1 MNLKKEEVFNLVLD
15 SYKECLLNND
25 NLVDEL
31 NSILGSSIYKYDY
44 DTDEIVIKEHRVK
57 LIPHSKIEYNR
68 SFTQED
74 WQAPETVYIPN
85 CLINKFGL
93 EKTFN
98 KYTGLN
104 TNMIVSVCQE
114 SYFQNGEIWSV
125 YQIPEEV

>member
-44 DTDEIVIKEHRVK
+44 DTDKIVIKQHRVK

-104 TNMIVSVCQE
+104 TNMIVSICRE